1 MKLDILAIGAHPDD
15 VELSC
20 AGTLLKHM
28 ALGKTAGILDLT
40 AGELGSRGTPEI
52 RKQEATAAAAIL
64 GVLVRDNLG
73 QADGFFRN
81 DQEHQL
87 QLIQKIRLYRPEIIL
102 CNATSDR
109 HPDHGRAAALVS
121 ESCFYSG
128 LRKIE
133 TRQDGQL
140 QEVWRPKAV
149 YHYLQD
155 RYLKPDFLV
164 DITPYLQKKLD
175 AIRAF
180 SSQFH
185 DPASTEPQT
194 PISSKQFL
202 DFVISRSMHNGRDI
216 QADHAEAFTVDRTP
230 GVNNLFDLI

>member
-20 AGTLLKHM
+20 AGTLLKHI

-40 AGELGSRGTPEI
+40 AGELGSRGTPEL
-52 RKQEATAAAAIL
+52 RKKESDAAAKIL
-64 GVLVRDNLG
+64 GVQVRDNLG
-73 QADGFFRN
+73 MADGFFKN
-81 DQEHQL
+81 DKEHQL
-87 QLIQKIRLYRPEIIL
+87 LLIQKIRLYRPEIIL
-102 CNATSDR
+102 CNAISDR

-121 ESCFYSG
+121 EACFYSG
-128 LRKIE
+128 LRKIDTQHE
-133 TRQDGQL
+133 GKAQ
-140 QEVWRPKAV
+140 QEWRPRAV

-155 RYLKPDFLV
+155 RYLKPDFIV
-164 DITPYLQKKLD
+164 DISPYFEKKLES
-175 AIRAF
+175 IRAF

-185 DPASTEPQT
+185 NPSSTEPQT

-202 DFVISRSMHNGRDI
+202 EFIVSRNMHNGRDI
-216 QADHAEAFTVDRTP
+216 QADYAEAFTVDRTV